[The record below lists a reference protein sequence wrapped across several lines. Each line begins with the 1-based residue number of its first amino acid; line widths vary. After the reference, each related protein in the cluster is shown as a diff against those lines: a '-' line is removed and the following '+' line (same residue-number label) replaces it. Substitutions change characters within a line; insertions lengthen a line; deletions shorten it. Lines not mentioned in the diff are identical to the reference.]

1 MAIIIKTEDQIK
13 LIRESCRLLAIV
25 HKELEEMIRPGITT
39 REIDIRGDSLIRKLG
54 DSEFPPLQWISG
66 EHLRVCER

>member
-54 DSEFPPLQWISG
+54 GFRISSITMDFRRASAC
-66 EHLRVCER
+66 L